1 MSIAS
6 RQRVSI
12 AGPAL
17 RVDGSARRERGPE
30 ERGPRENAEPA
41 ERFRGVQVRSERGGE
56 Q

>member
-1 MSIAS
+1 MTIAS

-30 ERGPRENAEPA
+30 ER
-41 ERFRGVQVRSERGGE
+41 SERGGE